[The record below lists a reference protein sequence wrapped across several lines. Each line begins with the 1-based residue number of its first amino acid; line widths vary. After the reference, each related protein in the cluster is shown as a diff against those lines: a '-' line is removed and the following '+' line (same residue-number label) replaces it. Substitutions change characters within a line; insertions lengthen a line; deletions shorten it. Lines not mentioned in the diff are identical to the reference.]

1 MAPDRQVALVTGC
14 TQGGIG
20 YELCKAFARANCRV
34 FASARKLESMTGL
47 PELGIETLQLDV
59 TSADSRKAVVQDVVA
74 KAGRIDILVNNA
86 GMGLPGPI
94 VEQDL
99 EAVRALFDVN
109 YFGLLGTPAAA
120 CLHTTHSLHC
130 NPACTLRPA
139 ALCRNAWHA
148 CHVRTSSATSP
159 YRS

>member
-1 MAPDRQVALVTGC
+1 MDPDQQVVLVTGC
-14 TQGGIG
+14 TEGGIG

-34 FASARKLESMTGL
+34 FASARKLESMGGL

-59 TSADSRKAVVQDVVA
+59 TCADSRKAAVKEVTA

-99 EAVRALFDVN
+99 EAVRTLFDVN
-109 YFGLLGTPAAA
+109 YFGLLGKPAAA
-120 CLHTTHSLHC
+120 CLLTICSLC
-130 NPACTLRPA
+130 STPA
-139 ALCRNAWHA
+139 
-148 CHVRTSSATSP
+148 
-159 YRS
+159 